1 MSIVNPKSQVT
12 FLYFEKLQEAADFFE
27 GIMGFERVMDT
38 GWAYVW
44 RTAEKA
50 FVGAVDEK
58 HTTLKIDCRGGLL
71 VSLTVDN
78 IEEVYDHL
86 VKSGIQD
93 IDPIYDGQE
102 IPIRSVFLT
111 GPAGY
116 KFEIQQFTSPELI
129 ELFHK

>member
-1 MSIVNPKSQVT
+1 MSLVNPSSQVT
-12 FLYFEKLQEAADFFE
+12 FLYFKDIGEAAEFFE
-27 GIMGFERVMDT
+27 GILGLERVMDT

-58 HTTLKIDCRGGLL
+58 HTTLNIDCRGGVL

-78 IEEVYDHL
+78 IEEVHDHL
-86 VKSGIQD
+86 VKSGVKDVED
-93 IDPIYDGQE
+93 IYEGQE
-102 IPIRSVFLT
+102 IPIKSVFCT

-129 ELFHK
+129 DLFH

>member
-1 MSIVNPKSQVT
+1 MSLVNPSSQVT
-12 FLYFEKLQEAADFFE
+12 FLYFKELQEAADFFE
-27 GIMGFERVMDT
+27 GILGLERVMDT

-50 FVGAVDEK
+50 FVGAVDEN
-58 HTTLKIDCRGGLL
+58 HTTLKIDCRGGVL

-78 IEEVYDHL
+78 IEEVHDHL
-86 VKSGIQD
+86 VKAGVKD
-93 IDPIYDGQE
+93 VEDVYEGQE
-102 IPIRSVFLT
+102 IPIKSVFCT

-129 ELFHK
+129 DLFH

>member
-1 MSIVNPKSQVT
+1 MNVKALSQVT
-12 FLYFEKLQEAADFFE
+12 FLYFEDIQEAADFFE
-27 GIMGFERVMDT
+27 GILGLERVMDT

-44 RTAEKA
+44 RTAGKA

-58 HTTLKIDCRGGLL
+58 HTTLDIQCRGGLL

-78 IEEVYDHL
+78 IEEVHAHL
-86 VKSGIQD
+86 KASGVKD
-93 IDPIYDGQE
+93 VADIYDGQE
-102 IPIRSVFLT
+102 IPIRSVFCT

-129 ELFHK
+129 ELFH

>member
-1 MSIVNPKSQVT
+1 MSIVKPSSQVT
-12 FLYFEKLQEAADFFE
+12 FLYFEKIQEAADFFE
-27 GIMGFERVMDT
+27 GVLGLERVMDT

-44 RTAEKA
+44 RTAGKA

-58 HTTLKIDCRGGLL
+58 HTSLNIDVRGGVL

-78 IEEVYDHL
+78 IEEVHKHL
-86 VKSGIQD
+86 VDSGVKDVQN
-93 IDPIYDGQE
+93 IYDGQE
-102 IPIRSVFLT
+102 IPIRSVFCT

-129 ELFHK
+129 ELFG